1 MFCVDWLCAVLVA
14 SFDACHLRQTAT
26 VRKLLLRADHVSR
39 SAYLPVGTAFSWLL
53 AICSVLV
60 LGTVDT
66 AGWVVECTL
75 LPSLLLFVFLFA
87 LFAAEIDD
95 PFDMDSSVSVSIET
109 LRVLR
114 VAMKD
119 WADNETKAQA
129 QTD

>member
-1 MFCVDWLCAVLVA
+1 MVLMVEMLMDVLVVYTRDP
-14 SFDACHLRQTAT
+14 SCFVQ
-26 VRKLLLRADHVSR
+26 
-39 SAYLPVGTAFSWLL
+39 
-53 AICSVLV
+53 
-60 LGTVDT
+60 TVDT

-129 QTD
+129 QVIHLNH